1 MTDRFNKA
9 AGHAA
14 CFMAYA
20 IFGLNIVICKD
31 LTGSHTFSPL
41 ALFSIR
47 SVCAG
52 SLFWLIS
59 LFLPHEKVERKDY
72 VRIFIASMLGYF
84 MCQLSFLMAIPQVT
98 PMTSSIVS
106 SLSPIYTMFI
116 AAVAIKEPITVKK
129 ATGVLVSFGGMLLLI
144 FSGMNGS
151 GTQENTI
158 QGILLLIVNG
168 LSFAL
173 YLGIFK
179 PLISKYSVC
188 TFMKWIFLFS
198 TAVSLP
204 FTTGELTRLDWGRI
218 PGKILWELGYLVFFA
233 TFVSYYLIP
242 FGQKRLRPTLV
253 SMYAY
258 MQPIIATAISICIGM
273 DTLTWQKVLSAVL
286 VFGGVVIVSRSKS
299 KESSLSEAAASDEA
313 AKK

>member
-1 MTDRFNKA
+1 MTDNFSKA

-14 CFMAYA
+14 CFVAYA
-20 IFGLNIVICKD
+20 IFGLNIIICKD
-31 LTGSHTFSPL
+31 LTSSHIISPMG
-41 ALFSIR
+41 LFCIR

-59 LFLPHEKVERKDY
+59 LFLPKEKVDRKDY
-72 VRIFIASMLGYF
+72 VRIFIASMLGF
-84 MCQLSFLMAIPQVT
+84 FLCQISFLIAIPEVT

-129 ATGVLVSFGGMLLLI
+129 AGGVLISFVGIMILI
-144 FSGMNGS
+144 FNSMHSAGA
-151 GTQENTI
+151 TENSLR
-158 QGILLLIVNG
+158 GILLMIVNG

-198 TAVSLP
+198 TLVSVPVSAGEIVSL
-204 FTTGELTRLDWGRI
+204 EWSAV
-218 PGKILWELGYLVFFA
+218 PGKLIAELGYLVFFA

-242 FGQKRLRPTLV
+242 FGQQRLRPTLV

-258 MQPIIATAISICIGM
+258 IQPIIATGISICIGM
-273 DTLTWQKVLSAVL
+273 DTLTWQKILSAVM
-286 VFGGVVIVSRSKS
+286 VFAGVIIVSRSKS
-299 KESSLSEAAASDEA
+299 REQVSVQETEFKD
-313 AKK
+313 

>member
-1 MTDRFNKA
+1 MTDNFSKA

-14 CFMAYA
+14 CFVAYA
-20 IFGLNIVICKD
+20 IFGLNIIICKD
-31 LTGSHTFSPL
+31 LTSSHIISPMG
-41 ALFSIR
+41 LFSIR
-47 SVCAG
+47 SVSAG

-59 LFLPHEKVERKDY
+59 LFMPKEKVDRKDY
-72 VRIFIASMLGYF
+72 VRIFIASMLGF
-84 MCQLSFLMAIPQVT
+84 FLCQISFLIAIPEVT

-129 ATGVLVSFGGMLLLI
+129 AGGVLISFVGIMILI
-144 FSGMNGS
+144 FNSMHSAGA
-151 GTQENTI
+151 TENSMR
-158 QGILLLIVNG
+158 GILLMIVNG

-198 TAVSLP
+198 TLVSVPVSAGEIVSLEWS
-204 FTTGELTRLDWGRI
+204 TV
-218 PGKILWELGYLVFFA
+218 PGKLIAELGYLVFFA

-242 FGQKRLRPTLV
+242 FGQQRLRPTLV

-258 MQPIIATAISICIGM
+258 VQPIIATGISICIGM
-273 DTLTWQKVLSAVL
+273 DTLTWQKILSAVM
-286 VFGGVVIVSRSKS
+286 VFAGVIIVSRSKS
-299 KESSLSEAAASDEA
+299 KEQISVQETEAKD
-313 AKK
+313 

>member
-1 MTDRFNKA
+1 MTNNFSKA

-14 CFMAYA
+14 CFVAYA
-20 IFGLNIVICKD
+20 IFGLNIIICKD
-31 LTGSHTFSPL
+31 LTSSHIISPMG
-41 ALFSIR
+41 LFCIR

-59 LFLPHEKVERKDY
+59 LFLPKEKVDRKDY
-72 VRIFIASMLGYF
+72 VRIFIASMLGF
-84 MCQLSFLMAIPQVT
+84 FLCQISFLIAIPEVT

-129 ATGVLVSFGGMLLLI
+129 AGGVLISFVGIMILI
-144 FSGMNGS
+144 FNSMHSAGAM
-151 GTQENTI
+151 ENSLR
-158 QGILLLIVNG
+158 GILLMIVNG

-198 TAVSLP
+198 TLVSVPVSAGEIISLEWSAV
-204 FTTGELTRLDWGRI
+204 
-218 PGKILWELGYLVFFA
+218 PGKLIAELGYLVFFA

-242 FGQKRLRPTLV
+242 FGQQRLRPTLV

-258 MQPIIATAISICIGM
+258 IQPIIATGISICIGM
-273 DTLTWQKVLSAVL
+273 DTLTWQKILSAVM
-286 VFGGVVIVSRSKS
+286 VFAGVIIVSRSKS
-299 KESSLSEAAASDEA
+299 REQVSVQETEAKD
-313 AKK
+313 

>member
-1 MTDRFNKA
+1 MTNNFSKA

-14 CFMAYA
+14 CFVAYA
-20 IFGLNIVICKD
+20 IFGLNIIICKD
-31 LTGSHTFSPL
+31 LTSSHIISPMG
-41 ALFSIR
+41 LFCIR

-59 LFLPHEKVERKDY
+59 LFLPKEKVDRKDY
-72 VRIFIASMLGYF
+72 VRIFIASMLGF
-84 MCQLSFLMAIPQVT
+84 FLCQISFLIAIPEVT

-129 ATGVLVSFGGMLLLI
+129 AGGVLISFVGIMILI
-144 FSGMNGS
+144 FNSMHSAGA
-151 GTQENTI
+151 TENSLR
-158 QGILLLIVNG
+158 GILLMIVNG

-198 TAVSLP
+198 TLVSVPVSASEIVSL
-204 FTTGELTRLDWGRI
+204 EWSAV
-218 PGKILWELGYLVFFA
+218 PGKLIAELGYLVFFA

-242 FGQKRLRPTLV
+242 FGQQRLRPTLV

-258 MQPIIATAISICIGM
+258 IQPIIATGISICIGM
-273 DTLTWQKVLSAVL
+273 DTLTWQKILSAVM
-286 VFGGVVIVSRSKS
+286 VFAGVIIVSRSKS
-299 KESSLSEAAASDEA
+299 REQVSVQETEAKD
-313 AKK
+313 

>member
-1 MTDRFNKA
+1 MTDNFSKA

-14 CFMAYA
+14 CFVAYA
-20 IFGLNIVICKD
+20 IFGLNIIICKD
-31 LTGSHTFSPL
+31 LTSSNIISPMG
-41 ALFSIR
+41 LFCIR

-59 LFLPHEKVERKDY
+59 LFLPKEKVDRKDY
-72 VRIFIASMLGYF
+72 VRIFIASMLGF
-84 MCQLSFLMAIPQVT
+84 FLCQISFLIAIPEVT

-129 ATGVLVSFGGMLLLI
+129 AGGVLISFVGIMILI
-144 FSGMNGS
+144 FNSMHSAGA
-151 GTQENTI
+151 TENSLR
-158 QGILLLIVNG
+158 GILLMIVNG

-198 TAVSLP
+198 TLVSVPVSASEIVSL
-204 FTTGELTRLDWGRI
+204 EWSAV
-218 PGKILWELGYLVFFA
+218 PGKLIAELGYLVFFA

-242 FGQKRLRPTLV
+242 FGQQRLRPTLV

-258 MQPIIATAISICIGM
+258 IQPIIATGISICIGM
-273 DTLTWQKVLSAVL
+273 DTLTWQKILSAVM
-286 VFGGVVIVSRSKS
+286 VFAGVIIVSRSKS
-299 KESSLSEAAASDEA
+299 REQVSVQETEAKD
-313 AKK
+313 

>member
-1 MTDRFNKA
+1 MTDNFSKA

-14 CFMAYA
+14 CFVAYA
-20 IFGLNIVICKD
+20 IFGLNIIICKD
-31 LTGSHTFSPL
+31 LTSSHIISPMG
-41 ALFSIR
+41 LFCIR

-59 LFLPHEKVERKDY
+59 LFLPKEKVDRKDY
-72 VRIFIASMLGYF
+72 VRIFIASMLGF
-84 MCQLSFLMAIPQVT
+84 FLCQISFLIAIPEVT

-129 ATGVLVSFGGMLLLI
+129 AGGVLISFVGIMILI
-144 FSGMNGS
+144 FNSMHSAGA
-151 GTQENTI
+151 TENSLR
-158 QGILLLIVNG
+158 GILLMIVNG

-198 TAVSLP
+198 TLVSVPVSAGEIVSL
-204 FTTGELTRLDWGRI
+204 EWSAV
-218 PGKILWELGYLVFFA
+218 PGKLIAELGYLVFFA
-233 TFVSYYLIP
+233 TFISYYLIP
-242 FGQKRLRPTLV
+242 FGQQRLRPTLV

-258 MQPIIATAISICIGM
+258 IQPIIATGISICIGM
-273 DTLTWQKVLSAVL
+273 DTLTWQKILSAVM
-286 VFGGVVIVSRSKS
+286 VFAGVIIVSRSKS
-299 KESSLSEAAASDEA
+299 REQVSVQETEAKD
-313 AKK
+313 

>member
-1 MTDRFNKA
+1 MDNRALKWQQA
-9 AGHAA
+9 SGHAA
-14 CFMAYA
+14 CFLAYA

-47 SVCAG
+47 SVCACV
-52 SLFWLIS
+52 LFWLVS
-59 LFLPHEKVERKDY
+59 LFFPRERVEGRDFLK
-72 VRIFIASMLGYF
+72 ILLASFLGYF
-84 MCQLSFLMAIPQVT
+84 CCQLSFLMAIPQVT

-116 AAVAIKEPITVKK
+116 AAVAIKEPLSFKK
-129 ATGVLVSFGGMLLLI
+129 LAGVLVSFGGMLLLVLG
-144 FSGMNGS
+144 GMNVS
-151 GTQENTI
+151 GVQENSI

-198 TAVSLP
+198 TLMSLP
-204 FTTGELTRLDWGRI
+204 FTSAEIVRLEWGAIPSRILLELAF
-218 PGKILWELGYLVFFA
+218 LVFLA

-242 FGQKRLRPTLV
+242 YGQKQLRPTLV

-258 MQPIIATAISICIGM
+258 VQPIIATAISICIGM
-273 DTLTWQKVLSAVL
+273 DSLSWQKILSAVL
-286 VFGGVVIVSRSKS
+286 VFAGVVIVSRSRS
-299 KESSLSEAAASDEA
+299 RN
-313 AKK
+313 

>member
-1 MTDRFNKA
+1 MTDNFSKA

-14 CFMAYA
+14 CFVAYA
-20 IFGLNIVICKD
+20 IFGLNIIICKD
-31 LTGSHTFSPL
+31 LTSSHIISPMG
-41 ALFSIR
+41 LFCIR
-47 SVCAG
+47 SVSAG

-59 LFLPHEKVERKDY
+59 LFMPKEKVDRKDY
-72 VRIFIASMLGYF
+72 VRIFIASMLGF
-84 MCQLSFLMAIPQVT
+84 FLCQISFLIAIPEVT

-129 ATGVLVSFGGMLLLI
+129 AGGVLISFVGIMILI
-144 FSGMNGS
+144 FNSMHSAGA
-151 GTQENTI
+151 TENSMR
-158 QGILLLIVNG
+158 GILLMIVNG

-198 TAVSLP
+198 TLVSVPVSAGEIVSLEWS
-204 FTTGELTRLDWGRI
+204 TV
-218 PGKILWELGYLVFFA
+218 PGKLIAELGYLVFFA

-242 FGQKRLRPTLV
+242 FGQQRLRPTLV

-258 MQPIIATAISICIGM
+258 VQPIIATGISICIGM
-273 DTLTWQKVLSAVL
+273 DTLTWQKILSAVM
-286 VFGGVVIVSRSKS
+286 VFAGVIIVSRSKS
-299 KESSLSEAAASDEA
+299 REQSSVQEREVKD
-313 AKK
+313 

>member
-1 MTDRFNKA
+1 MTDNFSKA

-14 CFMAYA
+14 CFVAYA
-20 IFGLNIVICKD
+20 IFGLNIIICKD
-31 LTGSHTFSPL
+31 LTSSHIISPMG
-41 ALFSIR
+41 LFSIR
-47 SVCAG
+47 SVSAG

-59 LFLPHEKVERKDY
+59 LFMPKEKVDRKDY
-72 VRIFIASMLGYF
+72 VRIFIASMLGF
-84 MCQLSFLMAIPQVT
+84 FLCQISFLIAIPEVT

-129 ATGVLVSFGGMLLLI
+129 AGGVLISFVGIMILI
-144 FSGMNGS
+144 FNSMHSAGA
-151 GTQENTI
+151 TENSMR
-158 QGILLLIVNG
+158 GILLMIVNG

-198 TAVSLP
+198 TLVSVPVSAGEIVSLEWS
-204 FTTGELTRLDWGRI
+204 TV
-218 PGKILWELGYLVFFA
+218 PGKLIAELGYLVFFA

-242 FGQKRLRPTLV
+242 FGQQRLRPTLV

-258 MQPIIATAISICIGM
+258 VQPIIATGISICIGM
-273 DTLTWQKVLSAVL
+273 DTLTWQKILSAVM
-286 VFGGVVIVSRSKS
+286 VFAGVIIVSRSKS
-299 KESSLSEAAASDEA
+299 REQISVQETEAKD
-313 AKK
+313 

>member
-1 MTDRFNKA
+1 MTNNFSKA

-14 CFMAYA
+14 CFVAYA
-20 IFGLNIVICKD
+20 IFGLNIIICKD
-31 LTGSHTFSPL
+31 LTSSHIISPMG
-41 ALFSIR
+41 LFCIR

-59 LFLPHEKVERKDY
+59 LFLPKEKVDRKDY
-72 VRIFIASMLGYF
+72 VRIFIASMLGF
-84 MCQLSFLMAIPQVT
+84 FLCQISFLIAIPEVT

-129 ATGVLVSFGGMLLLI
+129 AGGVLISFVGIMILI
-144 FSGMNGS
+144 FNSMHSAGA
-151 GTQENTI
+151 TENSLR
-158 QGILLLIVNG
+158 GILLMIVNG

-198 TAVSLP
+198 TLVSVPVSAGEIVSL
-204 FTTGELTRLDWGRI
+204 EWSAV
-218 PGKILWELGYLVFFA
+218 PGKLIAELGYLVFFA

-242 FGQKRLRPTLV
+242 FGQQRLRPTLV

-258 MQPIIATAISICIGM
+258 IQPIIATGISICIGM
-273 DTLTWQKVLSAVL
+273 DTLTWQKILSAVM
-286 VFGGVVIVSRSKS
+286 VFAGVIIVSRSKS
-299 KESSLSEAAASDEA
+299 REQVSVQETEAKD
-313 AKK
+313 

>member
-1 MTDRFNKA
+1 MTDNFSKA

-14 CFMAYA
+14 CFVAYA
-20 IFGLNIVICKD
+20 IFGLNIIICKD
-31 LTGSHTFSPL
+31 LTSSHIISPMG
-41 ALFSIR
+41 LFCIR

-59 LFLPHEKVERKDY
+59 LFLPKEKVDRKDY
-72 VRIFIASMLGYF
+72 VRIFIASMLGF
-84 MCQLSFLMAIPQVT
+84 FLCQISFLIAIPEVT

-129 ATGVLVSFGGMLLLI
+129 AGGVLISFVGIMILI
-144 FSGMNGS
+144 FNSMHSAGA
-151 GTQENTI
+151 TENSLR
-158 QGILLLIVNG
+158 GILLMIVNG

-198 TAVSLP
+198 TLVSVPVSAGEIVSL
-204 FTTGELTRLDWGRI
+204 EWSAV
-218 PGKILWELGYLVFFA
+218 PGKLIAELGYLVFFA

-242 FGQKRLRPTLV
+242 FGQQRLRPTLV

-258 MQPIIATAISICIGM
+258 IQPIIATGISICIGM
-273 DTLTWQKVLSAVL
+273 DTLTWQKILSAVM
-286 VFGGVVIVSRSKS
+286 VFAGVIIVSRSKS
-299 KESSLSEAAASDEA
+299 REQVAVQETEAKD
-313 AKK
+313 

>member
-1 MTDRFNKA
+1 MTDNFSKA

-14 CFMAYA
+14 CFVAYA
-20 IFGLNIVICKD
+20 IFGLNIIICKD
-31 LTGSHTFSPL
+31 LTSSHIISPMG
-41 ALFSIR
+41 LFSIR
-47 SVCAG
+47 SVSAG

-59 LFLPHEKVERKDY
+59 LFMPKEKVDRKDY
-72 VRIFIASMLGYF
+72 VRIFIASMLGF
-84 MCQLSFLMAIPQVT
+84 FLCQISFLIAIPEVT

-129 ATGVLVSFGGMLLLI
+129 AGGVLISFVGIMILI
-144 FSGMNGS
+144 FNSMHSAGA
-151 GTQENTI
+151 TENSMR
-158 QGILLLIVNG
+158 GILLMIVNG

-198 TAVSLP
+198 TLVSVPVSAGEIVSLEWS
-204 FTTGELTRLDWGRI
+204 TV
-218 PGKILWELGYLVFFA
+218 PGKLIAELGYLVFFA

-242 FGQKRLRPTLV
+242 FGQQRLRPTLV

-258 MQPIIATAISICIGM
+258 VQPIIATGISICIGM
-273 DTLTWQKVLSAVL
+273 DTLTWQKILSAVM
-286 VFGGVVIVSRSKS
+286 VFAGVIIESRSKS
-299 KESSLSEAAASDEA
+299 REQISVQETEAKD
-313 AKK
+313 

>member
-1 MTDRFNKA
+1 MTNNFSKA

-14 CFMAYA
+14 CFVAYA
-20 IFGLNIVICKD
+20 IFGLNIIICKD
-31 LTGSHTFSPL
+31 LTSSHIISPMG
-41 ALFSIR
+41 LFCIR

-59 LFLPHEKVERKDY
+59 LFLPKEKVDRKDY
-72 VRIFIASMLGYF
+72 VRIFIASMLGF
-84 MCQLSFLMAIPQVT
+84 FLCQISFLIAIPEVT

-129 ATGVLVSFGGMLLLI
+129 AGGVLISFVGIMILI
-144 FSGMNGS
+144 FNSMHSAGA
-151 GTQENTI
+151 TENSLR
-158 QGILLLIVNG
+158 GILLMIVNG

-198 TAVSLP
+198 TLVSVPVSAGEIVSL
-204 FTTGELTRLDWGRI
+204 EWSAV
-218 PGKILWELGYLVFFA
+218 PGKLIAELGYLVFFA

-242 FGQKRLRPTLV
+242 FGQQRLRPTLV

-258 MQPIIATAISICIGM
+258 IQPIIATGISICIGM
-273 DTLTWQKVLSAVL
+273 DTLTWQKILSAVM
-286 VFGGVVIVSRSKS
+286 VFAGVIIVSRSKS
-299 KESSLSEAAASDEA
+299 REQVSVQETEA
-313 AKK
+313 KG

>member
-1 MTDRFNKA
+1 MTNNFSKA

-14 CFMAYA
+14 CFVAYA
-20 IFGLNIVICKD
+20 IFGLNIIICKD
-31 LTGSHTFSPL
+31 LTSSHIISPMG
-41 ALFSIR
+41 LFCIR

-59 LFLPHEKVERKDY
+59 LFLPKEKVDRKDY
-72 VRIFIASMLGYF
+72 VRIFIASMLGF
-84 MCQLSFLMAIPQVT
+84 FLCQISFLIAIPEVT

-129 ATGVLVSFGGMLLLI
+129 AGGVLISFVGIMILI
-144 FSGMNGS
+144 FNSMHSAGA
-151 GTQENTI
+151 TENSMR
-158 QGILLLIVNG
+158 GILLMIVNG

-198 TAVSLP
+198 TLVSVPVSAGEIVSL
-204 FTTGELTRLDWGRI
+204 EWSAV
-218 PGKILWELGYLVFFA
+218 PGKLIAELGYLVFFA

-242 FGQKRLRPTLV
+242 FGQQRLRPTLV

-258 MQPIIATAISICIGM
+258 IQPIIATGISICIGM
-273 DTLTWQKVLSAVL
+273 DTLTWQKILSAVM
-286 VFGGVVIVSRSKS
+286 VFAGVIIVSRSKS
-299 KESSLSEAAASDEA
+299 REQISVQETEAKD
-313 AKK
+313 

>member
-1 MTDRFNKA
+1 MTDNFSKA

-14 CFMAYA
+14 CFVAYA
-20 IFGLNIVICKD
+20 IFGLNIIICKD
-31 LTGSHTFSPL
+31 LTSSHIISPMG
-41 ALFSIR
+41 LFSIR
-47 SVCAG
+47 SVSAG

-59 LFLPHEKVERKDY
+59 LFMPKEKVDRKDY
-72 VRIFIASMLGYF
+72 VRIFIASMLGF
-84 MCQLSFLMAIPQVT
+84 FLCQISFLKAIPEVT

-129 ATGVLVSFGGMLLLI
+129 AGGVLISFVGIMILI
-144 FSGMNGS
+144 FNSMHSAGA
-151 GTQENTI
+151 TENSMR
-158 QGILLLIVNG
+158 GILLMIVNG

-198 TAVSLP
+198 TLVSVPVSAGEIVSLEWS
-204 FTTGELTRLDWGRI
+204 TV
-218 PGKILWELGYLVFFA
+218 PGKLIAELGYLVFFA

-242 FGQKRLRPTLV
+242 FGQQRLRPTLV

-258 MQPIIATAISICIGM
+258 VQPIIATGISICIGM
-273 DTLTWQKVLSAVL
+273 DTLTWQKILSAVM
-286 VFGGVVIVSRSKS
+286 VFAGVIIVSRSKS
-299 KESSLSEAAASDEA
+299 REQISVQETEAKD
-313 AKK
+313 

>member
-1 MTDRFNKA
+1 MTDNFSKA

-14 CFMAYA
+14 CFVAYA
-20 IFGLNIVICKD
+20 IFGLNIIICKD
-31 LTGSHTFSPL
+31 LTSSHIISPMG
-41 ALFSIR
+41 LFSIR
-47 SVCAG
+47 SVSAG

-59 LFLPHEKVERKDY
+59 LFMPKEKVDRKDY
-72 VRIFIASMLGYF
+72 VRIFIASMLGF
-84 MCQLSFLMAIPQVT
+84 FLCQISFLIAIPEVT

-116 AAVAIKEPITVKK
+116 TAVAIKEPITVKK
-129 ATGVLVSFGGMLLLI
+129 AGGVLISFVGIMILI
-144 FSGMNGS
+144 FNSMHSAGA
-151 GTQENTI
+151 TENSMR
-158 QGILLLIVNG
+158 GILLMIVNG

-198 TAVSLP
+198 TLVSVPVSAGEIVSLEWS
-204 FTTGELTRLDWGRI
+204 TV
-218 PGKILWELGYLVFFA
+218 PGKLIAELGYLVFFA

-242 FGQKRLRPTLV
+242 FGQQRLRPTLV

-258 MQPIIATAISICIGM
+258 VQPIIATGISICIGM
-273 DTLTWQKVLSAVL
+273 DTLTWQKILSAVM
-286 VFGGVVIVSRSKS
+286 VFAGVIIVSRSKS
-299 KESSLSEAAASDEA
+299 REQISVQETEAKD
-313 AKK
+313 

>member
-1 MTDRFNKA
+1 MTDNFSKA

-14 CFMAYA
+14 CFVAYA
-20 IFGLNIVICKD
+20 IFGLNIIICKD
-31 LTGSHTFSPL
+31 LTSSHIISPMG
-41 ALFSIR
+41 LFCIR

-59 LFLPHEKVERKDY
+59 LFLPKEKVDRKDY
-72 VRIFIASMLGYF
+72 VRIFIASMLGF
-84 MCQLSFLMAIPQVT
+84 FLCQISFLIAIPEVT

-129 ATGVLVSFGGMLLLI
+129 AGGVLISFVGIMILI
-144 FSGMNGS
+144 FNSMHSAGA
-151 GTQENTI
+151 TENSLR
-158 QGILLLIVNG
+158 GILLMIVNG

-198 TAVSLP
+198 TLVSVPVSAGEIVSL
-204 FTTGELTRLDWGRI
+204 EWSAV
-218 PGKILWELGYLVFFA
+218 PGKLIAELGYLVFFA
-233 TFVSYYLIP
+233 TFISYYLIP
-242 FGQKRLRPTLV
+242 FGQQRLRPTLV

-258 MQPIIATAISICIGM
+258 IQPIITTGISICIGM
-273 DTLTWQKVLSAVL
+273 DTLTWQKILSAVM
-286 VFGGVVIVSRSKS
+286 VFAGVIIVSRSKS
-299 KESSLSEAAASDEA
+299 REQVSVQETEAKD
-313 AKK
+313 

>member
-1 MTDRFNKA
+1 MTNNFSKA

-14 CFMAYA
+14 CFVAYA
-20 IFGLNIVICKD
+20 IFGLNIIICKD
-31 LTGSHTFSPL
+31 LTSSHIISPMG
-41 ALFSIR
+41 LFCIR

-59 LFLPHEKVERKDY
+59 LFLPKEKVDRKDY
-72 VRIFIASMLGYF
+72 VRIFIASMLGF
-84 MCQLSFLMAIPQVT
+84 FLCQISFLIAIPEVT

-129 ATGVLVSFGGMLLLI
+129 AGGVLISFVGIMILI
-144 FSGMNGS
+144 FNSMHSAGA
-151 GTQENTI
+151 TENSLR
-158 QGILLLIVNG
+158 GILLMIVNG

-198 TAVSLP
+198 TLVSVPVSAGEIVSL
-204 FTTGELTRLDWGRI
+204 EWSAV
-218 PGKILWELGYLVFFA
+218 PGKLIAELGYLVFFA
-233 TFVSYYLIP
+233 TFISYYLIP
-242 FGQKRLRPTLV
+242 FGQQRLRPTLV

-258 MQPIIATAISICIGM
+258 IQPIIATGISICIGM
-273 DTLTWQKVLSAVL
+273 DTLTWQKILSAVM
-286 VFGGVVIVSRSKS
+286 VFAGVIIVSRSKS
-299 KESSLSEAAASDEA
+299 REQVSVQETEAKD
-313 AKK
+313 

>member
-1 MTDRFNKA
+1 MTDNFSKA

-14 CFMAYA
+14 CFVAYA
-20 IFGLNIVICKD
+20 IFGLNIIICKD
-31 LTGSHTFSPL
+31 LTSSHIISPMG
-41 ALFSIR
+41 LFSIR
-47 SVCAG
+47 SVSAG

-59 LFLPHEKVERKDY
+59 LFMPKEKVDRKDY
-72 VRIFIASMLGYF
+72 VRIFIASMLGF
-84 MCQLSFLMAIPQVT
+84 FLCQISFLIAIPEVT

-129 ATGVLVSFGGMLLLI
+129 AGGVLISFVGIMILI
-144 FSGMNGS
+144 FNSMHSAGA
-151 GTQENTI
+151 TENSMR
-158 QGILLLIVNG
+158 GILLMIVNG

-198 TAVSLP
+198 TLVSVPVSAGEIVSLEWS
-204 FTTGELTRLDWGRI
+204 TV
-218 PGKILWELGYLVFFA
+218 PGKLIAELGYLVFFA
-233 TFVSYYLIP
+233 PFVSYYLIP
-242 FGQKRLRPTLV
+242 FGQQRLRPTLV

-258 MQPIIATAISICIGM
+258 VQPIIATGISICIGM
-273 DTLTWQKVLSAVL
+273 DTLTWQKILSAVM
-286 VFGGVVIVSRSKS
+286 VFAGVIIVSRSKS
-299 KESSLSEAAASDEA
+299 REQISVQETEAKD
-313 AKK
+313 

>member
-1 MTDRFNKA
+1 MTNNFSKA

-14 CFMAYA
+14 CFVAYA
-20 IFGLNIVICKD
+20 IFGLNIIICKD
-31 LTGSHTFSPL
+31 LTSSHIISPMG
-41 ALFSIR
+41 LFCIR

-59 LFLPHEKVERKDY
+59 LFLPKEKVDRKDY
-72 VRIFIASMLGYF
+72 VRIFIASMLGF
-84 MCQLSFLMAIPQVT
+84 FLCQISFLIAIPEVT

-129 ATGVLVSFGGMLLLI
+129 TGGVLISFVGIMILI
-144 FSGMNGS
+144 FNSMHSAGA
-151 GTQENTI
+151 TENSLR
-158 QGILLLIVNG
+158 GILLMIVNG

-198 TAVSLP
+198 TLVSVPVSAGEIVSL
-204 FTTGELTRLDWGRI
+204 EWSAV
-218 PGKILWELGYLVFFA
+218 PGKLIAELGYLVFFA

-242 FGQKRLRPTLV
+242 FGQQRLRPTLV

-258 MQPIIATAISICIGM
+258 IQPIIATGISICIGM
-273 DTLTWQKVLSAVL
+273 DTLTWQKILSAVM
-286 VFGGVVIVSRSKS
+286 VFAGVIIVSRSKS
-299 KESSLSEAAASDEA
+299 REQVSVQETEAKD
-313 AKK
+313 

>member
-1 MTDRFNKA
+1 MTDNFSKA

-14 CFMAYA
+14 CFVAYA
-20 IFGLNIVICKD
+20 IFGLNIIICKD
-31 LTGSHTFSPL
+31 LTSSHIISPMG
-41 ALFSIR
+41 LFCIR

-59 LFLPHEKVERKDY
+59 LFLPKEKVDRKDY
-72 VRIFIASMLGYF
+72 VRIFIASMLGF
-84 MCQLSFLMAIPQVT
+84 FLCQISFLIAIPEVT

-129 ATGVLVSFGGMLLLI
+129 AGGVLISFVGIMILI
-144 FSGMNGS
+144 FNSMNSAGA
-151 GTQENTI
+151 TENSLR
-158 QGILLLIVNG
+158 GILLMIVNG

-198 TAVSLP
+198 TLVSVPVSAGEIVSL
-204 FTTGELTRLDWGRI
+204 EWSAV
-218 PGKILWELGYLVFFA
+218 PGKLIAELGYLVFFA

-242 FGQKRLRPTLV
+242 FGQQRLRPTLV

-258 MQPIIATAISICIGM
+258 IQPIIATGISICIGM
-273 DTLTWQKVLSAVL
+273 DTLTWQKILSAVM
-286 VFGGVVIVSRSKS
+286 VFAGVIIVSRSKS
-299 KESSLSEAAASDEA
+299 REQVSVQETELKD
-313 AKK
+313 

>member
-1 MTDRFNKA
+1 MTDNFSKA

-14 CFMAYA
+14 CFVAYA
-20 IFGLNIVICKD
+20 IFGLNIIICKD
-31 LTGSHTFSPL
+31 LTSSHIISPMG
-41 ALFSIR
+41 LFCIR

-59 LFLPHEKVERKDY
+59 LFLPKEKVDRKDY
-72 VRIFIASMLGYF
+72 VRIFIASMLGF
-84 MCQLSFLMAIPQVT
+84 FLCQISFLIAIPEVT

-129 ATGVLVSFGGMLLLI
+129 AGGVLISFVGIMILI
-144 FSGMNGS
+144 FNSMHSAGA
-151 GTQENTI
+151 TENSLR
-158 QGILLLIVNG
+158 GILLMIVNG

-198 TAVSLP
+198 TLVSVPVSAGEIVSL
-204 FTTGELTRLDWGRI
+204 EWSAV
-218 PGKILWELGYLVFFA
+218 PGKLIAELGYLVFFA

-242 FGQKRLRPTLV
+242 FGQQRLRPTLV

-258 MQPIIATAISICIGM
+258 IQPIIATGISICIGM
-273 DTLTWQKVLSAVL
+273 DTLTWQKILSAVM
-286 VFGGVVIVSRSKS
+286 VFAGVIIVSRSKS
-299 KESSLSEAAASDEA
+299 REQVSVQETELKD
-313 AKK
+313 

>member
-1 MTDRFNKA
+1 MTDNFSKA

-14 CFMAYA
+14 CFVAYA
-20 IFGLNIVICKD
+20 IFGLNIIICKD
-31 LTGSHTFSPL
+31 LTSSHIVSPMG
-41 ALFSIR
+41 LFCIR

-59 LFLPHEKVERKDY
+59 LFLPKEKVDRKDY
-72 VRIFIASMLGYF
+72 VRIFIASMLGF
-84 MCQLSFLMAIPQVT
+84 FLCQISFLIAIPEVT

-129 ATGVLVSFGGMLLLI
+129 AGGVLISFVGIMILI
-144 FSGMNGS
+144 FNSMHSAGA
-151 GTQENTI
+151 TENSLR
-158 QGILLLIVNG
+158 GILLMIVNG

-198 TAVSLP
+198 TLVSVPVSAGEIVSL
-204 FTTGELTRLDWGRI
+204 EWSAV
-218 PGKILWELGYLVFFA
+218 PGKLIAELGYLVFFA
-233 TFVSYYLIP
+233 TFISYYLIP
-242 FGQKRLRPTLV
+242 FGQQRLRPTLV

-258 MQPIIATAISICIGM
+258 IQPIITTGISICIGM
-273 DTLTWQKVLSAVL
+273 DTLTWQKILSAVM
-286 VFGGVVIVSRSKS
+286 VFAGVIIVSRSKS
-299 KESSLSEAAASDEA
+299 REQVSVQETEAKD
-313 AKK
+313 

>member
-1 MTDRFNKA
+1 MTDNFSKA

-14 CFMAYA
+14 CFVAYA
-20 IFGLNIVICKD
+20 IFGLNIIICKD
-31 LTGSHTFSPL
+31 LTSSHIISPMG
-41 ALFSIR
+41 LFSIR
-47 SVCAG
+47 SVSAG

-59 LFLPHEKVERKDY
+59 LFMPKEKVDRKDY
-72 VRIFIASMLGYF
+72 VRIFIASMLGF
-84 MCQLSFLMAIPQVT
+84 FLCQISFLIAIPEVT

-129 ATGVLVSFGGMLLLI
+129 AGGVLISFVGIMILI
-144 FSGMNGS
+144 FNSMHSAGA
-151 GTQENTI
+151 TENSMR
-158 QGILLLIVNG
+158 GILLMIVNG

-198 TAVSLP
+198 TLVSVPVSAGEIVSLEWS
-204 FTTGELTRLDWGRI
+204 TV
-218 PGKILWELGYLVFFA
+218 PGKLIAELGYLVFFA
-233 TFVSYYLIP
+233 TFVRYYLIP
-242 FGQKRLRPTLV
+242 FGQQRLRPTLV

-258 MQPIIATAISICIGM
+258 VQPIIATGISICIGM
-273 DTLTWQKVLSAVL
+273 DTLTWQKILSAVM
-286 VFGGVVIVSRSKS
+286 VFAGVIIVSRSKS
-299 KESSLSEAAASDEA
+299 REQISVQETEAKD
-313 AKK
+313 

>member
-1 MTDRFNKA
+1 MTDNFSKA

-14 CFMAYA
+14 CFVAYA
-20 IFGLNIVICKD
+20 IFGLNIIICKD
-31 LTGSHTFSPL
+31 LTSSHIISPMG
-41 ALFSIR
+41 LFSIR
-47 SVCAG
+47 SVSAG

-59 LFLPHEKVERKDY
+59 LFMPKEKVDRKDY
-72 VRIFIASMLGYF
+72 VRIFIASMLGF
-84 MCQLSFLMAIPQVT
+84 FLCQIGFLIAIPEVT

-129 ATGVLVSFGGMLLLI
+129 AGGVLISFVGIMILI
-144 FSGMNGS
+144 FNSMHSAGA
-151 GTQENTI
+151 TENSMR
-158 QGILLLIVNG
+158 GILLMIVNG

-198 TAVSLP
+198 TLVSVPVSAGEIVSLEWS
-204 FTTGELTRLDWGRI
+204 TV
-218 PGKILWELGYLVFFA
+218 PGKLIAELGYLVFFA

-242 FGQKRLRPTLV
+242 FGQQRLRPTLV

-258 MQPIIATAISICIGM
+258 VQPIIATGISICIGM
-273 DTLTWQKVLSAVL
+273 DTLTWQKILSAVM
-286 VFGGVVIVSRSKS
+286 VFAGVIIVSRSKS
-299 KESSLSEAAASDEA
+299 REQISVQETEAKD
-313 AKK
+313 

>member
-1 MTDRFNKA
+1 MTDNFSKA

-14 CFMAYA
+14 CFVAYA
-20 IFGLNIVICKD
+20 IFGLNIIICKD
-31 LTGSHTFSPL
+31 LTSSHIISPMG
-41 ALFSIR
+41 LFSIR
-47 SVCAG
+47 SVSAG

-59 LFLPHEKVERKDY
+59 LFMPKEKVDRKDY
-72 VRIFIASMLGYF
+72 VRIFIASMLGF
-84 MCQLSFLMAIPQVT
+84 FLCQISFLIAIPEVT

-129 ATGVLVSFGGMLLLI
+129 AGGVLISFVGIMILI
-144 FSGMNGS
+144 FNSMHS
-151 GTQENTI
+151 AGTTENSMR
-158 QGILLLIVNG
+158 GILLMIVNG

-198 TAVSLP
+198 TLVSVPVSAGEIVSLEWS
-204 FTTGELTRLDWGRI
+204 TV
-218 PGKILWELGYLVFFA
+218 PGKLIAELGYLVFFA

-242 FGQKRLRPTLV
+242 FGQQRLRPTLV

-258 MQPIIATAISICIGM
+258 VQPIIATGISICIGM
-273 DTLTWQKVLSAVL
+273 DTLTWQKILSAVM
-286 VFGGVVIVSRSKS
+286 VFAGVIIVSRSKS
-299 KESSLSEAAASDEA
+299 REQIPVQEAEA
-313 AKK
+313 KD

>member
-1 MTDRFNKA
+1 MTDNFSKA

-14 CFMAYA
+14 CFVAYA
-20 IFGLNIVICKD
+20 IFGLNIIICKD
-31 LTGSHTFSPL
+31 LTSSHIISPMG
-41 ALFSIR
+41 LFCIR

-59 LFLPHEKVERKDY
+59 LFLPKEKVDRKDY
-72 VRIFIASMLGYF
+72 VRIFIASMLGF
-84 MCQLSFLMAIPQVT
+84 FLCQISFLIAIPEVT

-129 ATGVLVSFGGMLLLI
+129 AGGVLISFVGIMILI
-144 FSGMNGS
+144 FNSMHSAGA
-151 GTQENTI
+151 TENSLR
-158 QGILLLIVNG
+158 GILLMIVNG

-198 TAVSLP
+198 TLVSVPVSAGEIVSL
-204 FTTGELTRLDWGRI
+204 EWSAV
-218 PGKILWELGYLVFFA
+218 PGKLIAELGYLVFFA

-242 FGQKRLRPTLV
+242 FGQQRLRPTLV

-258 MQPIIATAISICIGM
+258 IQPIIATGISICIGM
-273 DTLTWQKVLSAVL
+273 DTLTWQKILSAVM
-286 VFGGVVIVSRSKS
+286 VFAGVIIVSRSKS
-299 KESSLSEAAASDEA
+299 REQVSVQETEAKD
-313 AKK
+313 

>member
-1 MTDRFNKA
+1 MTNNFSKA

-14 CFMAYA
+14 CFVAYA
-20 IFGLNIVICKD
+20 IFGLNIIICKD
-31 LTGSHTFSPL
+31 LTSSHIISPMG
-41 ALFSIR
+41 LFCIR

-59 LFLPHEKVERKDY
+59 LFLPKEKVDRKDY
-72 VRIFIASMLGYF
+72 VRIFIASMLGF
-84 MCQLSFLMAIPQVT
+84 FLCQISFLIAIPEVT

-129 ATGVLVSFGGMLLLI
+129 AGGVLISFVGIMILI
-144 FSGMNGS
+144 FNSMHSAGA
-151 GTQENTI
+151 TENSLR
-158 QGILLLIVNG
+158 GILLMIVNG

-198 TAVSLP
+198 TLVSVPVSAGEIISLEWSAV
-204 FTTGELTRLDWGRI
+204 
-218 PGKILWELGYLVFFA
+218 PGKLIAELGYLVFFA

-242 FGQKRLRPTLV
+242 FGQQRLRPTLV

-258 MQPIIATAISICIGM
+258 IQPIIATGISICIGM
-273 DTLTWQKVLSAVL
+273 DTLTWQKILSAVM
-286 VFGGVVIVSRSKS
+286 VFAGVIIVSRSKS
-299 KESSLSEAAASDEA
+299 REQVSVQETEAKD
-313 AKK
+313 

>member
-1 MTDRFNKA
+1 MTDNFSKA

-14 CFMAYA
+14 CFVAYA
-20 IFGLNIVICKD
+20 IFGLNIIICKD
-31 LTGSHTFSPL
+31 LTSSHIISPMG
-41 ALFSIR
+41 LFCIR

-59 LFLPHEKVERKDY
+59 LFLPKEKVDRKDY
-72 VRIFIASMLGYF
+72 VRIFIASMLGF
-84 MCQLSFLMAIPQVT
+84 FLCQISFLIAIPEVT

-129 ATGVLVSFGGMLLLI
+129 AGGVLISFVGIMILI
-144 FSGMNGS
+144 FNSMNSAGA
-151 GTQENTI
+151 TENSLR
-158 QGILLLIVNG
+158 GILLMIVNG

-198 TAVSLP
+198 TLVSVPVSAGEIVSL
-204 FTTGELTRLDWGRI
+204 EWSAV
-218 PGKILWELGYLVFFA
+218 PGKLIAELGYLVFFA

-242 FGQKRLRPTLV
+242 FGQQRLRPTLV

-258 MQPIIATAISICIGM
+258 IQPIIATGISICIGM
-273 DTLTWQKVLSAVL
+273 DTLTWQKILSAVM
-286 VFGGVVIVSRSKS
+286 VFAGVIIVSRSKS
-299 KESSLSEAAASDEA
+299 REQVSVQETEAKD
-313 AKK
+313 

>member
-1 MTDRFNKA
+1 MTDNFSKA

-14 CFMAYA
+14 CFVAYA
-20 IFGLNIVICKD
+20 IFGLNIIICKD
-31 LTGSHTFSPL
+31 LTSSHIISPMG
-41 ALFSIR
+41 LFCIR

-59 LFLPHEKVERKDY
+59 LFLPKEKVDRKDY
-72 VRIFIASMLGYF
+72 VRIFIASMLGF
-84 MCQLSFLMAIPQVT
+84 FLCQISFLIAIPEVT

-129 ATGVLVSFGGMLLLI
+129 AGGVLISFVGIMILI
-144 FSGMNGS
+144 FNSMHSAGA
-151 GTQENTI
+151 TENSLR
-158 QGILLLIVNG
+158 GILLMIVNG

-198 TAVSLP
+198 TLVSVPVSAGEIVSL
-204 FTTGELTRLDWGRI
+204 EWSAV
-218 PGKILWELGYLVFFA
+218 PGKLIAELGYLVFFA

-242 FGQKRLRPTLV
+242 FGQQRLRPTLV

-258 MQPIIATAISICIGM
+258 IQPIITTGISICIGM
-273 DTLTWQKVLSAVL
+273 DTLTWQKILSAVM
-286 VFGGVVIVSRSKS
+286 VFAGVIIVSRSKS
-299 KESSLSEAAASDEA
+299 REQVSVQETEAKD
-313 AKK
+313 

>member
-1 MTDRFNKA
+1 MTDNFSKA

-14 CFMAYA
+14 CFVAYA
-20 IFGLNIVICKD
+20 IFGLNIIICKD
-31 LTGSHTFSPL
+31 LTSSHIVSPMG
-41 ALFSIR
+41 LFCIR

-59 LFLPHEKVERKDY
+59 LFLPKEKVDRKDY
-72 VRIFIASMLGYF
+72 VRIFIASMLGF
-84 MCQLSFLMAIPQVT
+84 FLCQISFLIAIPEVT

-129 ATGVLVSFGGMLLLI
+129 AGGVLISFVGIMILI
-144 FSGMNGS
+144 FNSMHSAGA
-151 GTQENTI
+151 TENSLR
-158 QGILLLIVNG
+158 GILLMIVNG

-198 TAVSLP
+198 TLVSVPVSAGEIVSL
-204 FTTGELTRLDWGRI
+204 EWSAV
-218 PGKILWELGYLVFFA
+218 PGKLIAELGYLVFFA

-242 FGQKRLRPTLV
+242 FGQQRLRPTLV

-258 MQPIIATAISICIGM
+258 IQPIIATGISICIGM
-273 DTLTWQKVLSAVL
+273 DTLTWQKILSAVM
-286 VFGGVVIVSRSKS
+286 VFAGVIIVSRSKS
-299 KESSLSEAAASDEA
+299 REQVSVQETEAKD
-313 AKK
+313 

>member
-1 MTDRFNKA
+1 MTDNFSKA

-14 CFMAYA
+14 CFVAYA
-20 IFGLNIVICKD
+20 IFGLNIIICKD
-31 LTGSHTFSPL
+31 LTSSHIISPMG
-41 ALFSIR
+41 LFSIR
-47 SVCAG
+47 SVSAG

-59 LFLPHEKVERKDY
+59 LFMPKEKVDRKDY
-72 VRIFIASMLGYF
+72 VRIFIASMLGF
-84 MCQLSFLMAIPQVT
+84 FLCQISFLIAIPEVT

-129 ATGVLVSFGGMLLLI
+129 AGGVLISFVGIMILI
-144 FSGMNGS
+144 FNSMHSAGA
-151 GTQENTI
+151 TENSMR
-158 QGILLLIVNG
+158 GILLMIVNG

-198 TAVSLP
+198 TLVSVPVSAGEIVSLEWS
-204 FTTGELTRLDWGRI
+204 TV
-218 PGKILWELGYLVFFA
+218 PGKLIAELGYLVFFA

-242 FGQKRLRPTLV
+242 FGQQRLRPTLV

-258 MQPIIATAISICIGM
+258 VQPIIATGISICIGM
-273 DTLTWQKVLSAVL
+273 DTLTWQKILSAVM
-286 VFGGVVIVSRSKS
+286 VFAGVIIVSRSKS
-299 KESSLSEAAASDEA
+299 REQISVQETEVKD
-313 AKK
+313 